1 MPTLPSQCAQ
11 TYKVKVCSQLDGGI
25 RIPKPCV
32 ILEGLWKGWG
42 HFTYWILI
50 ESYLQ
55 RVSHWNLKFDTGAFL
70 WLGRNP
76 ETVPPLY
83 PTCSL
88 SATFLSCDGVVMVA
102 GSCRHVFFFLLLLF
116 LLSFPFFF
124 PPLLLSNMFVV
135 PNWQIARLDT
145 AAFAKRSQTA
155 SAASRTVNVEQEINK
170 RYSFNEICFLKN
182 IYPFYEGLCASRQ
195 RMANGKC
202 LPLDNVRVAFPPFF
216 LLCGNICPST
226 RTHATI

>member
-1 MPTLPSQCAQ
+1 M
-11 TYKVKVCSQLDGGI
+11 
-25 RIPKPCV
+25 
-32 ILEGLWKGWG
+32 
-42 HFTYWILI
+42 
-50 ESYLQ
+50 
-55 RVSHWNLKFDTGAFL
+55 
-70 WLGRNP
+70 
-76 ETVPPLY
+76 PPLY
-83 PTCSL
+83 QTCTL

-124 PPLLLSNMFVV
+124 PPLLLSNMFAV